1 MKINIKLMPIA
12 RECEI
17 FTGHIEWEFQR
28 RCAFLHID
36 IKHIVILLAIEKLLP
51 PRADGIHD
59 IANLLPV

>member
-1 MKINIKLMPIA
+1 MPTA

-17 FTGHIEWEFQR
+17 LTGHIKWKFQW

-36 IKHIVILLAIEKLLP
+36 IKHIIILLAIEKLLP
-51 PRADGIHD
+51 SRADGVHD